1 MTATATASTE
11 PKPTRRNGFPTV
23 WGLTPVE
30 LHDRFWAARGVQ
42 VVRQGD
48 TSKSVSGAELFLLTD
63 PHCLTIFR
71 LGQIIDTLNWLK
83 PELLF
88 ARLRSQREHGYR
100 ERVLTDAQG
109 HFKRFE
115 RVYGGSEFGV
125 TRVALTPDP
134 DLARKWQQATQPAS
148 QAWRELRRTVGRN
161 RRTTVSIEGSIYD
174 SAFDVEVMQ
183 FVRELVGVW
192 RRPDTT
198 IRRARAVDEQVWGD
212 RDTADVNGTRFIGP
226 VWVGAGRELHG
237 VESIV
242 GPAVLW
248 DEPAKRP
255 TPDDVQWD
263 EIEPQA
269 HLDRPV
275 RLKRRTAAQRA
286 SKRAFDITFSLL
298 ALLITL
304 PFYPLIMLA
313 IWLEDG
319 APFFFAHRRETM
331 GGREFPCI
339 KFRTM
344 RKNAEEIKKE
354 LMKQNKADGPQ
365 FWVENDPRMTRVG
378 ALLRKFN
385 LDELPQFLN
394 VLVGHMS
401 VVGPRPSPHSENQYC
416 PPWREARLSVRPG
429 ITGYWQVMRSRQQGL
444 DFQEWIRFDI
454 EYVENLSWRL
464 DLWIIGRTFGKLAG
478 RGGNGR

>member
-1 MTATATASTE
+1 MITAVE
-11 PKPTRRNGFPTV
+11 PRTRRAGYPTV

-30 LHDRFWAARGVQ
+30 LHDRFWASRGVQ

-48 TSKSVSGAELFLLTD
+48 TSKPVSGAELFLLTD

-83 PELLF
+83 PRLLF
-88 ARLRSQREHGYR
+88 ARLRSAREHGYR
-100 ERVLTDAQG
+100 ERIITDPHGGFA
-109 HFKRFE
+109 RFE

-125 TRVALTPDP
+125 TRVALTPDAE
-134 DLARKWQQATQPAS
+134 LARQWQQSTDAPSA
-148 QAWRELRRTVGRN
+148 AWRTLRRSVGRN
-161 RRTTVSIEGSIYD
+161 QRTTVSIEGSIYD
-174 SAFDVEVMQ
+174 ASYDQEVMQ
-183 FVRELVGVW
+183 FIRELVGVW

-198 IRRARAVDEQVWGD
+198 IRRARAMEEQVWGD
-212 RDTADVNGTRFIGP
+212 TETPTNPGTRFIGP
-226 VWVGAGRELHG
+226 VWVGAGRRLDD

-248 DEPAKRP
+248 DKPESRP
-255 TPDDVQWD
+255 QPDDVRWD

-269 HLDRPV
+269 QLDRPV
-275 RLKRRTAAQRA
+275 RLKQRTRVQRV
-286 SKRAFDITFSLL
+286 SKRAFDIVFSLA
-298 ALLITL
+298 ALGLTL
-304 PFYPLIMLA
+304 PLYPLIILA

-344 RKNAEEIKKE
+344 RKNAEDIKKE
-354 LMKQNKADGPQ
+354 LMKENKADGPQ

-378 ALLRKFN
+378 KLLRKFN
-385 LDELPQFLN
+385 MDELPQFLN
-394 VLVGHMS
+394 VLMGHMS

-444 DFQEWIRFDI
+444 DFQEWIRYDI
-454 EYVENLSWRL
+454 EYVENQSWRL
-464 DLWIIGRTFGKLAG
+464 DFWIVFKTFGKLLG